1 MYDGF
6 FKTDKLNSYIG
17 EYLLLKS
24 KDKQMYNYFLLD
36 SFIQEDNHQPYTGQ
50 LFMKYKFS
58 DICLYTFTTDYIEEL
73 YVYDVF
79 DDKMKM
85 LLIQIGYKNN
95 MDCYLIHYLY
105 KFLINGK
112 IRLY

>member
-1 MYDGF
+1 MYHDF

-17 EYLLLKS
+17 EYLLLKL
-24 KDKQMYNYFLLD
+24 KDNKSYNYFLLD
-36 SFIQEDNHQPYTGQ
+36 SFIQEDDNQPYTGQ
-50 LFMKYKFS
+50 LFVKYKFN
-58 DICLYTFTTDYIEEL
+58 DTCLYTFTTDCIQEL

-79 DDKMKM
+79 DTKMKM

-95 MDCYLIHYLY
+95 MDCYLIHYVY
-105 KFLINGK
+105 KFLIDGK